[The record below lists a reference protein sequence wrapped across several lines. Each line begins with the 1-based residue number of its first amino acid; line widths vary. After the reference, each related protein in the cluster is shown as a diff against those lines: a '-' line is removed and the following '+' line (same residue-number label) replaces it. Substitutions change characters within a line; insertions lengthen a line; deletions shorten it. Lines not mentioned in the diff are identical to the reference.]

1 MGVSRGPREGRLPW
15 KAGEEEKQVSQDSG
29 KGLGE
34 TFSWE
39 SVRG

>member
-1 MGVSRGPREGRLPW
+1 MGVSRGPQEGGLPW
-15 KAGEEEKQVSQDSG
+15 KAGEGEKEVSQDSG

-39 SVRG
+39 SVGG